1 MTAAGRPI
9 RGGCGS
15 FWPKRASRCRL
26 EQVDLGGAW
35 QHKSPAFTAINPLQR
50 VPALVLDDGT
60 VITES
65 IAICRYF
72 EELQPEPPLFGAAR
86 RRKRAGR
93 DVEAAAGASSAV
105 ADLARVPQHP
115 SGHEGDGG
123 AAGAGLGGGQQAAHH
138 GISRACSTREL
149 EDRPFVAGDQL
160 QRRRHHRPGRGR
172 FHEAGQAR
180 GARTACAM
188 SALARRGVGA
198 AERARPE
205 RCG

>member
-15 FWPKRASRCRL
+15 SWRRRASRCRSSRSISATL
-26 EQVDLGGAW
+26 A
-35 QHKSPAFTAINPLQR
+35 HKSAAYTAINPLQR

-72 EELQPEPPLFGAAR
+72 EALHPEPPLFGAAPR
-86 RRKRAGR
+86 RWRWSRCGTGGSNSICSLPVSHVFRNIA
-93 DVEAAAGASSAV
+93 
-105 ADLARVPQHP
+105 

-123 AAGAGLGGGQQAAHH
+123 AAGAGLGRGEQAARRW
-138 GISRACSTREL
+138 ISSACSTASL
-149 EDRPFVAGDQL
+149 QDRPFVAGD
-160 QRRRHHRPGRGR
+160 RYHGRRHHRPGRGR

-180 GARTACAM
+180 GAGDCAN
-188 SALARRGVGA
+188 LKRWH
-198 AERARPE
+198 AEVSARPSASGLT
-205 RCG
+205 CG